1 VLRANLV
8 IITSFSLAFA
18 LLGLFSCDIRQ
29 DAKTICK
36 NNPELCED
44 LHKDSWCRV
53 ERSRLVHGRLAIK
66 KSPSPTGEQ
75 LYQQLTYLEDY
86 SRCIELAA
94 GVKHILHP
102 QRTNERMRA
111 FGLSTQNLA
120 ELQESTRGN
129 TDLHLSYYH
138 WSRFNDDKA
147 LERLLLAESRNAIVD
162 PVLLSHIA
170 TYYLKSD
177 AAKAKALY
185 LRVLVLADASQFDT
199 DWLFGL
205 ASASRQMQDMEQA
218 YLFSKANVILTKQPV
233 SNDQMLAMIGGNM
246 VLARQLDREAETLA
260 DALDSGNYANSKIR
274 IKLETGVKR

>member
-1 VLRANLV
+1 MRTNLV
-8 IITSFSLAFA
+8 IITSFSLTFA

-66 KSPSPTGEQ
+66 QSTSPTGEQ

-94 GVKHILHP
+94 GVKHILNP
-102 QRTNERMRA
+102 QRTNDRMRA

-120 ELQESTRGN
+120 ELQESTRGSA
-129 TDLHLSYYH
+129 DLYLSYYH
-138 WSRFNDDKA
+138 WSRFNDNAA
-147 LERLLLAESRNAIVD
+147 LDRLLLAESSDAIAD

-170 TYYLKSD
+170 TYYLKVN
-177 AAKAKALY
+177 AAKAKTLY
-185 LRVLVLADASQFDT
+185 LKVLTMADESQFDA

-205 ASASRQMQDMEQA
+205 ASASRQMQDMELA
-218 YLFSKANVILTKQPV
+218 YLFSKANVILTKHAV
-233 SNDQMLAMIGGNM
+233 SDEQMLALINGNM
-246 VLARQLDREAETLA
+246 ALARRLDQDAKALA
-260 DALDSGNYANSKIR
+260 DALKSGNYANSKIR
-274 IKLETGVKR
+274 IKLETEVKK